1 MKLLATNFKLEKAVP
16 GWKITGLSLA
26 PHTMAGRPTVCPY
39 STVECRAVCL
49 GTESG
54 LNVLPSAIAGKI
66 KKTRFWQDHPE
77 RFKAQLAS
85 EIQRARRS
93 AHSLNLKLAVRLNV
107 YSDIRWEHEFPE
119 LFEAFH
125 DVQFYDYTKWPAR
138 AERPANYHIT
148 YSFTGTT
155 ASGRTALEYIAAG
168 VNVAMIFPSE
178 LPTHAALGER
188 LLPVVNGDLNDFR
201 PGDPTPCV
209 VGLKFKGPRT
219 NLVGIKKFV
228 QKETSL

>member
-1 MKLLATNFKLEKAVP
+1 MKLLATNYKLEKSVP

-26 PHTMAGRPTVCPY
+26 PHSLGGVNLCPY
-39 STVECRAVCL
+39 STVECRNVCL
-49 GTESG
+49 GTEAG
-54 LNVLPSAIAGKI
+54 LNRLDSAIAGKL
-66 KKTRFWQDHPE
+66 KRTALWNDHPE

-93 AHSLNLKLAVRLNV
+93 AHALNLKLAVRLNV
-107 YSDIRWEHEFPE
+107 YSDIVWEQQFPE

-138 AERPANYHIT
+138 TDRPPNYHIT

-155 ASGRTALEYIAAG
+155 ASTRTMAEYRAAG
-168 VNVAMIFPSE
+168 INAAVIFPGA
-178 LPTHAALGER
+178 LPKTYDGV
-188 LLPVVNGDLNDFR
+188 PVVNGDLNDFR

-209 VGLKFKGPRT
+209 VGLTFKGPKA
-219 NLVGIKKFV
+219 NLVSIKKFV
-228 QKETSL
+228 QKEQQP